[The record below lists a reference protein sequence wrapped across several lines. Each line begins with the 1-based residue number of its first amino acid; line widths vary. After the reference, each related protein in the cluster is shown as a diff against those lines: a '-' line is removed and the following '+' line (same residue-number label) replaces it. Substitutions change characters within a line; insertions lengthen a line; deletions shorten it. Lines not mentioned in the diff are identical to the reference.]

1 MIQPVYPP
9 CDHDHL
15 VDNPRRCGNCGT
27 LFCQDCGHVS
37 AWWRSRDGHCRD
49 CAGKH
54 GDPIYVMVDPDRVL
68 EHFNGDTMV
77 TDQLLDQWCVLVGVP
92 LEEESHE
99 TD

>member
-1 MIQPVYPP
+1 
-9 CDHDHL
+9 
-15 VDNPRRCGNCGT
+15 
-27 LFCQDCGHVS
+27 
-37 AWWRSRDGHCRD
+37 
-49 CAGKH
+49 
-54 GDPIYVMVDPDRVL
+54 MVDPDRVL